1 MSKIRLIRL
10 CIIFLLCAPFL
21 GTIGDIVHANQSSHP
36 LQPPDRSSPRA
47 TLQTF
52 LNDMNMAVEAYNEGQ
67 RERAITL
74 VFRAMRC
81 LDLTAEPPA
90 LKDPLGVH
98 AALYL
103 KETLD
108 RIEIP
113 PNDQIPD
120 AQEVQTKKISSWTL
134 PYTEIKIAVESKGS
148 LEGDFLFTNNT
159 VRSSETFFNKVK
171 NLPPRNGL
179 ENGTLYDQL
188 SSTGDLIVPNRMV
201 RHLPGWA
208 LEIIL
213 GQAVWQWIGLVLYLV
228 VGAAAVMLTSK
239 ISRYALE
246 ALDRKFDSTL
256 RHTLGGLVLPITLI
270 LFAKIGL
277 WFVTY
282 DLRFF
287 NVDAYVPIALAF
299 LLITYTGVLWLIGS
313 ILNRIAATVIG
324 MGGFIIGSIDTQLIR
339 FSFELVT
346 FIIIG
351 VTILHLGASL
361 GLPTYSIVTGLGIGG
376 LAIALAGRDALSNLI
391 GTVMILLDRPFKL
404 GDYILL
410 GNGVQGSVT
419 AIGLRS
425 TRILTLNGLL
435 VSVPNSKVANM
446 EITNE
451 SAPVSKSR
459 INIPVGVAYGSD
471 PREVEQTLLRAS
483 KKSEFVTVDPEPSV
497 RFVGFGDS
505 ALQFELLVWIV
516 RPQIKANAVSQLNMA
531 IYEECKKNGI
541 EMPFPQRDV
550 HIRTATHPSD

>member
-1 MSKIRLIRL
+1 MSKIRLVRL
-10 CIIFLLCAPFL
+10 CIIFLLCATFL
-21 GTIGDIVHANQSSHP
+21 GMFAELAGANQSLHP

-67 RERAITL
+67 RGRAITL

-90 LKDPLGVH
+90 LRDPLGVH

-113 PNDQIPD
+113 PYDQIPD

-171 NLPPRNGL
+171 DLPPRNGL
-179 ENGTLYDQL
+179 GSGTLYDQL
-188 SSTGDLIVPNRMV
+188 SSSGDLIVPNRMV

-208 LEIIL
+208 LETIL

-228 VGAAAVMLTSK
+228 VGAAAVMLTFK

-256 RHTLGGLVLPITLI
+256 RQTLGGLVLPITLI
-270 LFAKIGL
+270 FFAKIGL

-324 MGGFIIGSIDTQLIR
+324 MGGFISGSIDTQLIR

-425 TRILTLNGLL
+425 TRIITLNGLL

-483 KKSEFVTVDPEPSV
+483 KKSEFVTVDPGPSV

-516 RPQIKANAVSQLNMA
+516 RPQIKANAISQLNMA

-550 HIRTATHPSD
+550 HIRTAT

>member
-1 MSKIRLIRL
+1 MNKIKLVRL
-10 CIIFLLCAPFL
+10 CIILLLCGPLL
-21 GTIGDIVHANQSSHP
+21 GMFGDLAGADQSPHP
-36 LQPPDRSSPRA
+36 LQPPDRSSSRA
-47 TLQTF
+47 TLKTF
-52 LNDMNMAVEAYNEGQ
+52 LDDMNMAVEAYNEGHRDQ
-67 RERAITL
+67 VVAH
-74 VFRAMRC
+74 VFRAIRC
-81 LDLTAEPPA
+81 LDLSEEPPA
-90 LKDPLGVH
+90 IRKPLGVH

-113 PNDQIPD
+113 PFDQIPD
-120 AQEVQTKKISSWTL
+120 AQEAQTKKISSWTL
-134 PYTEIKIAVESKGS
+134 PYTEIKIAVGSKGS

-171 NLPPRNGL
+171 DLPPRNGL
-179 ENGTLYDQL
+179 GSGTLYDQL
-188 SSTGDLIVPNRMV
+188 SSSGDLIVPNRMV

-228 VGAAAVMLTSK
+228 VGATAVMLTSR
-239 ISRYALE
+239 ISRYAFQ
-246 ALDRKFDSTL
+246 ALDHKFDSTL
-256 RHTLGGLVLPITLI
+256 SYTLGGLVLPITLI
-270 LFAKIGL
+270 FFAKIGL

-324 MGGFIIGSIDTQLIR
+324 MGGFIRGSIDTQLIR

-351 VTILHLGASL
+351 VMVLQLGASL

-419 AIGLRS
+419 EIGLRS
-425 TRILTLNGLL
+425 TRIPHSTGYWSQFQTRKWRTWKSPTRALPFLSL
-435 VSVPNSKVANM
+435 
-446 EITNE
+446 E
-451 SAPVSKSR
+451 S
-459 INIPVGVAYGSD
+459 
-471 PREVEQTLLRAS
+471 
-483 KKSEFVTVDPEPSV
+483 
-497 RFVGFGDS
+497 
-505 ALQFELLVWIV
+505 
-516 RPQIKANAVSQLNMA
+516 
-531 IYEECKKNGI
+531 IYL
-541 EMPFPQRDV
+541 
-550 HIRTATHPSD
+550 